1 MRCSDADAIDMI
13 GQLVRN
19 IGNSHINNASDKDA
33 MAKLGLAVV
42 KHGRNSKQV
51 IALEEAG
58 TLPRKKAALDF
69 LGHTYGVYA
78 EALEKYQ
85 RIAGLDTCCVCLGAV
100 DDTVIREVHGDSS
113 RRFVSFDN
121 IPSNPNEGGAVK
133 CSCKHKPICLT
144 CFLQMIQ
151 TSPNEGC
158 VRVQCPT
165 CRRDYDFEV
174 GMRYDH
180 FGQRVMRVDHH
191 AMARARPGAR
201 VPFSIYSPPSPIPH
215 PQLQQQ
221 QQQQQQQLQR
231 QRQRQRQRH
240 LPELSDQDIA
250 NMFDGHRVFPRRFQD
265 GESESEGQQQ
275 QVGVVVED
283 RMSMSDR
290 EIIDASHEQFE
301 EVLRGALRVD

>member
-1 MRCSDADAIDMI
+1 MRCSDADAIDRI

-69 LGHTYGVYA
+69 LGHTYRVYA

-85 RIAGLDTCCVCLGAV
+85 RIAGLETCCVCLGAV
-100 DDTVIREVHGDSS
+100 DDTVIREIHGDSS

-121 IPSNPNEGGAVK
+121 IPSNPNEGGTVK
-133 CSCKHKPICLT
+133 CSCKDKPICLP
-144 CFLQMIQ
+144 CFLRMIQ

-174 GMRYDH
+174 GMRYNH
-180 FGQRVMRVDHH
+180 FGQRVMLVDHH
-191 AMARARPGAR
+191 AMARAHPGAR
-201 VPFSIYSPPSPIPH
+201 VPFSICSPPPPIPH
-215 PQLQQQ
+215 PQLQ
-221 QQQQQQQLQR
+221 LQRLR
-231 QRQRQRQRH
+231 QRQRLH
-240 LPELSDQDIA
+240 LPELLDQDLA
-250 NMFDGHRVFPRRFQD
+250 NMIQQVEASMGSDPS
-265 GESESEGQQQ
+265 ESESEGQQ
-275 QVGVVVED
+275 VEVAGG
-283 RMSMSDR
+283 MSMSDR
-290 EIIDASHEQFE
+290 EIIDASHEQFA
-301 EVLRGALRVD
+301 EVLRGALRVTEILDE